1 MGASATRWHRASFL
15 PGSRARGSPARPPC
29 AQTPTH
35 TQGDPQS
42 SLPPSYVPHTARPPK
57 STPRSATPKV
67 RPPHTEV
74 ASERRTHPCGPSPG
88 SPRGSPRPARAP
100 AGPTATAHSP
110 GVGGTVPSRASSSS
124 TRAAQRAMVR
134 REPHGERPWS
144 GARTA
149 AAGGT
154 PPRAGPA
161 VEPGEGAARSPRPGP
176 RALPARGPPSP
187 GAGEGR
193 GLRLLRRAGIG
204 SGRSPPASCLYPG
217 PPGRPLWVA
226 EGSPPRFLSRVPGAP
241 RMQQPARSGVSQS
254 AAAGSRA
261 QAAIQTRVPSRV
273 KAAGA
278 RGGGGG
284 GRCPWRP
291 SPATAAMRVLF
302 PVPGHP
308 CSLNARPGGFI
319 YVCPHGGILK
329 TSLIQ

>member
-1 MGASATRWHRASFL
+1 MGGGGGESAALGASATRWHRASFL

-226 EGSPPRFLSRVPGAP
+226 EGSPPSLLVKGAPGRRGCSSPRALESVSLQLPGAEHRP
-241 RMQQPARSGVSQS
+241 RFRPESPPA
-254 AAAGSRA
+254 SR
-261 QAAIQTRVPSRV
+261 R
-273 KAAGA
+273 
-278 RGGGGG
+278 
-284 GRCPWRP
+284 
-291 SPATAAMRVLF
+291 
-302 PVPGHP
+302 PVPGVGVGAGGVP
-308 CSLNARPGGFI
+308 GDRLQPQQQCGCCSLSRGTLA
-319 YVCPHGGILK
+319 L
-329 TSLIQ
+329 

>member
-161 VEPGEGAARSPRPGP
+161 AEPGEGAAWSPRPGP
-176 RALPARGPPSP
+176 ELSPPVDLPARAP
-187 GAGEGR
+187 GR
-193 GLRLLRRAGIG
+193 GGDCDSCAARG
-204 SGRSPPASCLYPG
+204 SAAAA
-217 PPGRPLWVA
+217 RPLPAVSTRDPQGGLSGWPREA
-226 EGSPPRFLSRVPGAP
+226 PPRFLSRVPGAP

-254 AAAGSRA
+254 AAARSRA

-319 YVCPHGGILK
+319 YVCPPGGILK